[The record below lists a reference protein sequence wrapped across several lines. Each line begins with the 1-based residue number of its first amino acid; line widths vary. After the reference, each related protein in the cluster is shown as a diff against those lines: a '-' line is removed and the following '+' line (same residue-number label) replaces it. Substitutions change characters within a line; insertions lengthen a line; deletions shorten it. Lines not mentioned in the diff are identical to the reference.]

1 MHTFLNPDELAPTI
15 GFSHVAVAA
24 PGRHVYVAGQTAHQ
38 QDGSIEGETM
48 AEQFAA
54 AARSVAIALDAA
66 GARPEH
72 IVSLM
77 IYVTD
82 VDEYLDQLKPIGEAY
97 RSAFGSHYP
106 AMALL
111 GVTRLF
117 DEAAKVELVA
127 TAVVPDEDG

>member
-1 MHTFLNPDELAPTI
+1 MHTLLNPDDLAPTI
-15 GFSHVAVAA
+15 GFSHVTVAT

-38 QDGSIEGETM
+38 PDGGLRGETM

-54 AARSVAIALDAA
+54 AAANVATALKAADAQ
-66 GARPEH
+66 PEH

-82 VDEYLDQLKPIGEAY
+82 VDEYLSQLKPIGEAY
-97 RSAFGSHYP
+97 RAAFGRHYP

-111 GVTRLF
+111 GVARLF
-117 DEAAKVELVA
+117 DDAAKVELVT
-127 TAVVPDEDG
+127 TAVVPDEQA